1 MSPGLAD
8 VPYASKTAPR
18 ADPRH
23 KQNQQTDHGVRC
35 WFAPEDVQGDKK
47 LHEQIDEAVHLYDK
61 LLLILSDASIAA
73 SSWVQRGDPPSSPT
87 GSTGGTTHA
96 LPDPASELCGA
107 SGVGVLVM

>member
-61 LLLILSDASIAA
+61 LLLILSDASIA
-73 SSWVQRGDPPSSPT
+73 SSWVQRGIRRAHQREVREGRRMLFPIRLVSYA
-87 GSTGGTTHA
+87 A
-96 LPDPASELCGA
+96 LQEWECW
-107 SGVGVLVM
+107 